1 MQVLLVDDSK
11 LMRHYVARTLR
22 MTGIDVV
29 IHEAENGRD
38 AIGKAFEVR
47 PDLIVTDLNM
57 PEMSGLELVAKVHGI
72 PELCRTPMLV
82 LTADRSAGR
91 AEEALGA
98 GAVDYLTKPVTP
110 EVLRRHLLLILE
122 AQP

>member
-11 LMRHYVARTLR
+11 LTRHYVARTLE

-29 IHEAENGRD
+29 IHEAGNGRD
-38 AIGKAFEVR
+38 AIGKAVEIR

-57 PEMSGLELVAKVHGI
+57 PEMNGLELVSRIHAI
-72 PELCRTPMLV
+72 PELSGTPMLV

-91 AEEALGA
+91 AEEAIGA
-98 GAVDYLTKPVTP
+98 GA
-110 EVLRRHLLLILE
+110 
-122 AQP
+122 